1 MEILRNT
8 NGEYNIVL
16 NEDLDFLTNL
26 AWEENIKVIEDE
38 LIDEIVNPIDSYE
51 TVRFL
56 HQPYSGITNNS
67 EDFQD
72 DLYYTFYFLDENNT
86 YNNGLNYVQQ
96 GIEINDNISKSKIF
110 INSFFRL
117 EFYKTPNDELPTRI
131 NRKLF
136 FTKDLPLMAGE
147 KFFNETIKKYI
158 RIPLFIGSTFKNK
171 EIMYFYWLFD
181 DIMLSDKSMNSPI
194 FWLAL
199 KFYNAKTGNVIDFTN
214 KPITVGEVNEKSDMY
229 YKVEF
234 DKNNTT
240 YVISYDNNRVG
251 DGFDNP
257 IVFFERG

>member
-1 MEILRNT
+1 MT
-8 NGEYNIVL
+8 
-16 NEDLDFLTNL
+16 
-26 AWEENIKVIEDE
+26 
-38 LIDEIVNPIDSYE
+38 
-51 TVRFL
+51 
-56 HQPYSGITNNS
+56 
-67 EDFQD
+67 
-72 DLYYTFYFLDENNT
+72 
-86 YNNGLNYVQQ
+86 
-96 GIEINDNISKSKIF
+96 
-110 INSFFRL
+110 
-117 EFYKTPNDELPTRI
+117 
-131 NRKLF
+131 
-136 FTKDLPLMAGE
+136 GE

-158 RIPLFIGSTFKNK
+158 RIPFFIGSTFKNK

-199 KFYNAKTGNVIDFTN
+199 KFYNAKTGKVIDFTN